1 LFLLDKF
8 DVEDFIVRLIKTIIA
23 VVILSIFLSSPGA
36 ESVDPNNLAE
46 YYGFNEMEIIKLDWD
61 IRGLRIADFN
71 GDGRNDIA
79 VVNDRK
85 AKIELLIQKETV
97 GPGETPVA
105 VDPNDIDIN
114 IISPPTRFQKQSVA
128 VSQKVF
134 SFVCGDLNS
143 DKMTDLAFYGE
154 PRGLYVILQKASE
167 AEAGKPRTLSWRT
180 RKKIEIDDGLVTPGA
195 LVCADLN
202 NDGADD
208 LALAG
213 RDGVYIILQK
223 GDGSLAEP
231 VKYPTTALTLAVE
244 VGDLNGDKINDLIL
258 ITNDSEK
265 QIHVRFGLETG
276 QLGPQVQFF
285 IERPL
290 ALELC
295 NIDAEAG
302 DEILTVDAISKRL
315 ICYKFASEKETDGDW
330 PILFYPL
337 TSGEESTKRDLVVG
351 DFDGDGLADV
361 AISDPGAAEL
371 IFYKQKPE
379 LGLAEPVRFPA
390 FADIESLSAA
400 DIDNDGKTEL
410 AVLSVKEKI
419 IGKAEFEDDRLSFP
433 KPIET
438 IGEPVAMDL
447 ADIDHDGKT
456 DCLYISKDANDIRH
470 LRVIYNLGATGKRGN
485 RPKGKQLETA
495 EKVDDA
501 TSALELKK
509 LASDPDGLK
518 VLDVD
523 QDGLEDVLIFVKY
536 ELPILVR
543 QIQKKK
549 FEVVD
554 SPSAQASLI
563 KDATLGSVAIANVD
577 GKTGEE
583 LLIAQ
588 KNFARS
594 LVFAEGKNWS
604 IIDQYNAKGTENKIS
619 AVAAFDIDG
628 EGSQGRPAILLL
640 DGQKGQLQI
649 LKAGVNNTYRF
660 EKELN
665 VGTWNAA
672 AKHLKMLFAPLT
684 GSKVKNILLFD
695 GDKFALITPPSGS
708 YMPRHLEQQFSYE
721 TKIKDGVYGNLTTGD
736 INGDGRVDIIMVDYN
751 HNHIE
756 ILALD
761 NDMKPIPAMRF
772 KIFEQKSYREGKEQ
786 TKLSVEPREM
796 KIADVTGDGKNDLV
810 TVIHDRIIIYPQD

>member
-1 LFLLDKF
+1 M
-8 DVEDFIVRLIKTIIA
+8 RLVKTIIA
-23 VVILSIFLSSPGA
+23 VVILSLGLLTESAILSSTGA
-36 ESVDPNNLAE
+36 ELVDPNNLAA
-46 YYGFNEMEIIKLDWD
+46 YYGFDEIEIIKLDWG
-61 IRGLRIADFN
+61 IKGLRVADFN
-71 GDGRNDIA
+71 GDGRCDIA

-85 AKIELLIQKETV
+85 AKIELLIQKEAV

-105 VDPNDIDIN
+105 VDPNDVDIN
-114 IISPPTRFQKQSVA
+114 IISPPTRFQKEAVA
-128 VSQKVF
+128 VSQQVF
-134 SFVCGDLNS
+134 SFVCGDLDS
-143 DKMTDLAFYGE
+143 DGMMDLAFYGE
-154 PRGLYVILQKASE
+154 PKGLYVILQKAGE
-167 AEAGKPRTLSWRT
+167 AEAGKPRILNWRT
-180 RKKIEIDDGLVTPGA
+180 RKKIKIDDGLGAANA

-213 RDGVYIILQK
+213 HDGVYIILQK
-223 GDGSLAEP
+223 EDGSLAEP
-231 VKYPTTALTLAVE
+231 VKYPTTAQTLGVE
-244 VGDLNGDKINDLIL
+244 VGDLNGDNINDVIL
-258 ITNDSEK
+258 ITNDGEK
-265 QIHVRFGLETG
+265 PIHVRFGLETG

-285 IERPL
+285 IEKPW
-290 ALELC
+290 ALELH
-295 NIDAEAG
+295 NIDGVAG

-315 ICYKFASEKETDGDW
+315 ICYKFASEKETDSDW

-337 TSGEESTKRDLVVG
+337 TSGEGSTKRDLVAG
-351 DFDGDGLADV
+351 DFDGDGLTDV
-361 AISDPGAAEL
+361 AISDPGAAEI
-371 IFYKQKPE
+371 IFYKQTPK
-379 LGLAEPVRFPA
+379 LGLAEPVEFPA

-400 DIDNDGKTEL
+400 DIDKDKKVEL

-433 KPIET
+433 QPVEIT
-438 IGEPVAMDL
+438 GEPVAMDL
-447 ADIDHDGKT
+447 ADIDHDGNI
-456 DCLYISKDANDIRH
+456 DCLYISKDINDIRH
-470 LRVIYNLGATGKRGN
+470 LRVIYNLEGTGKGGKQ
-485 RPKGKQLETA
+485 PKGKQLKVA
-495 EKVDDA
+495 EEVDDA
-501 TSALELKK
+501 KSALELKG
-509 LASDPDGLK
+509 LVSDPDGLK

-563 KDATLGSVAIANVD
+563 KDATVGSVATANVD
-577 GKTGEE
+577 DKAGEE
-583 LLIAQ
+583 LLVAQ

-594 LVFAEGKNWS
+594 LVFEEGKNWS
-604 IIDQYNAKGTENKIS
+604 IIDQYNAKGTENEVS

-649 LKAGVNNTYRF
+649 LKAGVDNTYRF

-672 AKHLKMLFAPLT
+672 AKHLKMLFAPLI
-684 GSKVKNILLFD
+684 GSEAKNILLFD
-695 GDKFALITPPSGS
+695 SDKFALITPPSGS
-708 YMPRHLEQQFSYE
+708 YTPRRLEQQFSYE

-736 INGDGRVDIIMVDYN
+736 INGDGRVDIIMVEYN
-751 HNHIE
+751 RNHLE

-772 KIFEQKSYREGKEQ
+772 KIFEQKSYLESKERAKI
-786 TKLSVEPREM
+786 TVEPREL
-796 KIADVTGDGKNDLV
+796 KIADVTGDGKDDLV

>member
-1 LFLLDKF
+1 
-8 DVEDFIVRLIKTIIA
+8 
-23 VVILSIFLSSPGA
+23 
-36 ESVDPNNLAE
+36 
-46 YYGFNEMEIIKLDWD
+46 M
-61 IRGLRIADFN
+61 
-71 GDGRNDIA
+71 
-79 VVNDRK
+79 
-85 AKIELLIQKETV
+85 
-97 GPGETPVA
+97 
-105 VDPNDIDIN
+105 
-114 IISPPTRFQKQSVA
+114 
-128 VSQKVF
+128 
-134 SFVCGDLNS
+134 
-143 DKMTDLAFYGE
+143 MDLAFYGE
-154 PRGLYVILQKASE
+154 PKGLYVILQNPVRDALRQAGE
-167 AEAGKPRTLSWRT
+167 AEAGKPLVSAKAGNDLEQNRESRAVAGRTLRASTELSRMSWRT
-180 RKKIEIDDGLVTPGA
+180 RKKIELDDGLVAPGA

-265 QIHVRFGLETG
+265 PIHVRFGLETG

-285 IERPL
+285 IEKPW
-290 ALELC
+290 ALELH

-351 DFDGDGLADV
+351 DCDGDGLADV

-371 IFYKQKPE
+371 ILYKQKPE
-379 LGLAEPVRFPA
+379 LGLAEPVKFPA
-390 FADIESLSAA
+390 FADIESLSAT
-400 DIDNDGKTEL
+400 DIDSNGKVEL

-419 IGKAEFEDDRLSFP
+419 IGTAEFEDDRLSFP
-433 KPIET
+433 QPVET

-447 ADIDHDGKT
+447 ADIDHDGNI
-456 DCLYISKDANDIRH
+456 DCLYISKDVNDIRQ
-470 LRVIYNLGATGKRGN
+470 LRVIYNLGGTGKQSN
-485 RPKGKQLETA
+485 RPKGKQPKITE
-495 EKVDDA
+495 EVDDA
-501 TSALELKK
+501 KSALELKG
-509 LASDPDGLK
+509 LASNPDGLK

-543 QIQKKK
+543 QIQNPVRDALQQKK

-563 KDATLGSVAIANVD
+563 KDATLGSVAVANVD
-577 GKTGEE
+577 DKVGEE
-583 LLIAQ
+583 LLVAQ

-594 LVFAEGKNWS
+594 LVFAKGKNWS

-640 DGQKGQLQI
+640 DGQKGRLQI
-649 LKAGVNNTYRF
+649 LKAGIDNTYRF

-672 AKHLKMLFAPLT
+672 AKHLKMLFAPLS
-684 GSKVKNILLFD
+684 GSEVKSILLFD

-708 YMPRHLEQQFSYE
+708 HMPRHLEQQFSYE
-721 TKIKDGVYGNLTTGD
+721 TKIKDGVYGNLTAGD

-751 HNHIE
+751 RNHIE

-761 NDMKPIPAMRF
+761 SDMKPIPAMRF
-772 KIFEQKSYREGKEQ
+772 KIFEQKSYRDSKERAKI
-786 TKLSVEPREM
+786 TIEPREL

>member
-1 LFLLDKF
+1 MR
-8 DVEDFIVRLIKTIIA
+8 IAKTIIA
-23 VVILSIFLSSPGA
+23 VVLV
-36 ESVDPNNLAE
+36 SVAFGNVDTEQTDPNDISA
-46 YYGFNEMEIIKLDWD
+46 YYGFNEIEIIKLDWG

-71 GDGRNDIA
+71 GDGRGDVA
-79 VVNDRK
+79 VVNNRK
-85 AKIELLIQKETV
+85 AKIELLIQKEAV

-114 IISPPTRFQKQSVA
+114 IISPLTRFQKQAVA

-134 SFVCGDLNS
+134 SFVCGDLDS
-143 DKMTDLAFYGE
+143 DGMMDLAFYGE
-154 PRGLYVILQKASE
+154 PKGLYVILQKAPLG
-167 AEAGKPRTLSWRT
+167 EAGKPRTLSWRT
-180 RKKIEIDDGLVTPGA
+180 RKKIKIDDGLVTPKV

-213 RDGVYIILQK
+213 RDGVYIVLQK
-223 GDGSLAEP
+223 EDGSLAEP
-231 VKYPTTALTLAVE
+231 VKYPTTARTLGVE
-244 VGDLNGDKINDLIL
+244 VGDLNGDNINDLIL
-258 ITNDSEK
+258 ITNDGEK
-265 QIHVRFGLETG
+265 PIHVRFGLETG

-285 IERPL
+285 IEKPWT
-290 ALELC
+290 LELR

-302 DEILTVDAISKRL
+302 DEILTVDVISKRL
-315 ICYKFASEKETDGDW
+315 ICYKFAAENERDADW

-337 TSGEESTKRDLVVG
+337 ASGEGQRERDLVVG

-371 IFYKQKPE
+371 ILYKQTAE
-379 LGLAEPVRFPA
+379 LGLAEPVKFPA

-400 DIDNDGKTEL
+400 DIGSDGKVEL
-410 AVLSVKEKI
+410 GVLSVKEKI

-433 KPIET
+433 QPVRI
-438 IGEPVAMDL
+438 IGEPVAMEL
-447 ADIDHDGKT
+447 ADIDHDGNI
-456 DCLYISKDANDIRH
+456 DCLYISKDVNDIRH
-470 LRVIYNLGATGKRGN
+470 LRVIYNLGVTDEGGN
-485 RPKGKQLETA
+485 QPKDEQLET
-495 EKVDDA
+495 KP
-501 TSALELKK
+501 ALELKE
-509 LASDPDGLK
+509 LVSNPDGLK

-563 KDATLGSVAIANVD
+563 KDATLRSVAVADVD
-577 GKTGEE
+577 DKTGEE
-583 LLIAQ
+583 LLVAQ

-594 LVFAEGKNWS
+594 LVFAEGKSWS

-628 EGSQGRPAILLL
+628 EGSEGRPAILLL

-649 LKAGVNNTYRF
+649 LKAGLDNTYRF

-665 VGTWNAA
+665 IGKWNAA
-672 AKHLKMLFAPLT
+672 VKHLKMLFAPLT
-684 GSKVKNILLFD
+684 GSEVKSILLFD
-695 GDKFALITPPSGS
+695 SDKFALITPPSGS

-721 TKIKDGVYGNLTTGD
+721 TKIKDGVYGNLTAGD
-736 INGDGRVDIIMVDYN
+736 INSDDRADIIMVECKR
-751 HNHIE
+751 NHIE

-761 NDMKPIPAMRF
+761 SDMKPAPAMRF
-772 KIFEQKSYREGKEQ
+772 KIFEQKSYRGSKERAKI
-786 TKLSVEPREM
+786 TVEPREL
-796 KIADVTGDGKNDLV
+796 KIADVTGDGKDDLV